1 MKIAYICTDLG
12 IPVFGYKGCSIHV
25 QEVIRSFLSQGA
37 EVTLF
42 TPRLGGKATLD
53 LQGVKVVQ
61 LPMVTSK
68 DPAQREIFSQNL
80 NSDIME
86 SLTQSGLFDLIYE
99 RYSLWSYAAM
109 EFAKA
114 EGVPGILEVNAPLIE
129 EQSRHRQLI
138 NVDEARKTSRRA
150 FSAASALIAVS
161 GEVASYLDRYEETN
175 GRVQVI
181 GNGVNPA
188 RFQWPSAPKVE
199 KNFTIGFVG
208 TLKPWHGIDGLIE
221 AFALL
226 HRKNSN
232 ARLLIVGDGPKR
244 SDLEQQLYAH
254 NLTEAAHFTG
264 AVPPD
269 LIPELLATMDVAVA
283 PYPDNPDF
291 YFSPLKVLEY
301 MAAGLPVVASRIGQ
315 LNSLIQ
321 HKRNGLLYQP
331 GETSA
336 LMNALEQ
343 LNTNPALRKTLGHAA
358 RQTVTDRH
366 SWYSVTQRIL
376 NLANLSPSKP
386 IQSIHQTCLNQTSQ
400 TSQLPG

>member
-12 IPVFGYKGCSIHV
+12 VPIFGYKGCSIHV

-53 LQGVKVVQ
+53 LQGVTVVQ

-68 DPAQREIFSQNL
+68 DSGQREIFSQNL
-80 NSDIME
+80 NSDVME
-86 SLTQSGLFDLIYE
+86 ALAQSDPFDLIYE

-109 EFAKA
+109 EFAKT

-138 NVDEARKTSRRA
+138 NLDEARKTSRRA

-188 RFQWPSAPKVE
+188 RFQWPPAPKEE

-208 TLKPWHGIDGLIE
+208 TLKPWHGLDGLIE

-244 SDLEQQLYAH
+244 TDLEQQLH
-254 NLTEAAHFTG
+254 DHSLTEAAHFTG

-331 GETSA
+331 GQITA

-343 LNTNPALRKTLGHAA
+343 LSTSPTLRKTLGHAA
-358 RQTVTDRH
+358 RQTVTEKH

-376 NLANLSPSKP
+376 SQANLSPSKP
-386 IQSIHQTCLNQTSQ
+386 IKSTHQACLNLA
-400 TSQLPG
+400 SQLSR